1 MSFPAVVLV
10 GAIAL
15 LAGIGVCW
23 WVLGRWYAARL
34 ASASAKSDKDL
45 QELRDQL
52 DWYSNT
58 MSFADIGIWE
68 WTAATDAWRWSD
80 QLFRV
85 FGLVPGKNIPDTK
98 WFFSQVHHDDA
109 AEVLWRE
116 LACVAGNAPLRV
128 EYRFFLPTGE
138 MRWMRAGG
146 DVLRDES
153 GQIVR
158 MMGVVIDIT
167 DEKRKLAQTLQTANY
182 DELTGL
188 PNRAFFKRQVENFV
202 NASFGKRQAVA
213 LACIDLSG
221 FKRIGDEHGHVTA
234 DRVLQQ
240 IAQQLRRA
248 ARAEDVVCRIGPD
261 EFAILFNADGQDPD
275 TVEATVRD
283 IATAGLAPVE
293 INGVIFALG
302 ANVGI
307 SSYPTLATTPECLL
321 TIAERARSQGQA
333 QGSGLHIVTYAAVD

>member
-10 GAIAL
+10 AAIAL
-15 LAGIGVCW
+15 LLGIGVCW
-23 WVLGRWYAARL
+23 WVLGKWYAARL
-34 ASASAKSDKDL
+34 ASASAKSDKAL

-85 FGLVPGKNIPDTK
+85 FGLVPGKSIPDTK
-98 WFFSQVHHDDA
+98 WFFSQLHHDDA

-146 DVLRDES
+146 DVLRDKS

-167 DEKRKLAQTLQTANY
+167 DEKRKLAQTSQTANY

-188 PNRAFFKRQVENFV
+188 PNRAFFKRQLDSFV
-202 NASFGKRQAVA
+202 NASFGSRQAVA
-213 LACIDLSG
+213 LACVDLSG
-221 FKRIGDEHGHVTA
+221 FKRIGDVHGHVTA
-234 DRVLQQ
+234 DRVLKQ

-248 ARAEDVVCRIGPD
+248 ARPEDVVCRIGPD
-261 EFAILFNADGQDPD
+261 EFAILFNADGQDQK
-275 TVEATVRD
+275 TVEAAVRD
-283 IATAGLAPVE
+283 IASAGLAPVE
-293 INGVIFALG
+293 IDGMMFALG
-302 ANVGI
+302 ANIGI
-307 SSYPTLATTPECLL
+307 SSYPALATTPECLL
-321 TIAERARSQGQA
+321 TTAERARSQGQG
-333 QGSGLHIVTYAAVD
+333 QGSALHIVTYAAAD

>member
-10 GAIAL
+10 AAIAL
-15 LAGIGVCW
+15 LLGIGACW

-34 ASASAKSDKDL
+34 ASASTQSDKAL
-45 QELRDQL
+45 QELRHQL

-98 WFFSQVHHDDA
+98 WFFSQIHHDDA

-116 LACVAGNAPLRV
+116 LACAAGNAPLRV
-128 EYRFFLPTGE
+128 EYRFFLSTGE

-167 DEKRKLAQTLQTANY
+167 DEKRKLAQTSQTTNY

-188 PNRAFFKRQVENFV
+188 PNRAFFKRQLESFV

-213 LACIDLSG
+213 LACVDLSG
-221 FKRIGDEHGHVTA
+221 FKRIGDTHGQLAA

-261 EFAILFNADGQDPD
+261 EFAILFNADEQDPE
-275 TVEATVRD
+275 TVEAAVRD

-293 INGVIFALG
+293 IDGMIFELG
-302 ANVGI
+302 ASIGI
-307 SSYPTLATTPECLL
+307 SSYPTSATSPECLL
-321 TIAERARSQGQA
+321 GTAERARSQA
-333 QGSGLHIVTYAAVD
+333 QGRSGFLDIVTYVPTP